1 MPGYGLLGRKLGHS
15 FSPRIHR
22 MLGNYPYSL
31 IELEEDELA
40 CFMRENDLDGFNVT
54 IPYKQAVMPYLA
66 DLSEV
71 ARVIGSVNTVIR
83 MPDGSLKGDNTDAWG
98 FQKLLGDNSFSNQD
112 KALVLGSGGSSKTVQ
127 AVLKDRGVHVAVIS
141 RKGENNY
148 NNLHQHSDASLIV
161 NTTPLGMYPN
171 NGEAPLSL
179 SGFPD
184 CRLVIDLIYNPWRT
198 SLLMEADALGIE
210 GRGGLLMLCAQAQR
224 ANELWGLT
232 ASGEDR
238 SSDMTSMLS
247 KTMRN
252 IALIG
257 MPGCGK
263 SAVARSLHQI
273 TGRPVFDTDEM
284 IERNMG
290 MGIPAIIEMKG
301 IVFFRQL
308 ESEALKEAGKQSG
321 AIIATGG
328 GAVTEPGNLPLLRQN
343 SRIVWIQRDPELL
356 PVAGR
361 PLSQGRGIETLLR
374 ERRPLYEAWSEA
386 ACLNEDISRTA
397 KTIAEDFL

>member
-1 MPGYGLLGRKLGHS
+1 MPGYGLLGRKLVHS

-224 ANELWGLT
+224 ASELWGLT

-343 SRIVWIQRDPELL
+343 SRIVWIQRDPALL

-374 ERRPLYEAWSEA
+374 ERGPLYEAWSEA
-386 ACLNEDISRTA
+386 ACLNEDIGRTA